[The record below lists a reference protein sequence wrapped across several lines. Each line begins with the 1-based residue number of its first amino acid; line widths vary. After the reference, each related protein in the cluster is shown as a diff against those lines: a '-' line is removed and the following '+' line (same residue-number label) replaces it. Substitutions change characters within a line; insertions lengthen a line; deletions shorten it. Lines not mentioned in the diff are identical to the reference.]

1 MDTAHALVY
10 YRKNYLVGVARPGAL
25 SFDGSILTLHA
36 NDLTTVWSAPL
47 TDISVK
53 KGMGIL
59 TVSINGAKTSI
70 LTAIGGKTSP
80 SPSRELQGWLESS
93 KGLIDAPSVNA
104 AAVASWVGVSGVGV
118 YASGQKSLRE
128 FFTALGVMA

>member
-25 SFDGSILTLHA
+25 SFDGATLALYA
-36 NDLTTVWSAPL
+36 NDLTPVWSAPL
-47 TDISVK
+47 ADVSVK

-59 TVSINGAKTSI
+59 TVSIGGAKTSI